1 MNLVLRRVL
10 GAIPLTLVAVIITF
24 VLGRIA
30 PGDPISAMLENGTS
44 PEVADSIRSHYGL
57 DRPILEQL
65 WIYLGE
71 LLRGN
76 LGISYSQGGL
86 PVMEIIGESWLVS
99 LQLGLLSMLIMLGLG
114 VPLGIVAAANRGRA
128 WDWIIRGFVVIG
140 TSVPS
145 FVIAYAGIWWLGVQL
160 NLLPIGGWGTWQQA
174 ILPPLVLG
182 LPGASYLTRQTRSAL
197 LDALSQD
204 YIRTA
209 NAKGLS
215 RVSVLTRHALRN
227 SLLPVVT
234 LVGPVLGTAV
244 GGFFIVEN
252 IFSIPGMGRLS
263 VQAVY
268 SRDYPLLQAIVLLL
282 VFSFVT
288 ANLLVDMAY
297 AWIDPRI
304 HHRKASRAH

>member
-1 MNLVLRRVL
+1 MRMILRRAI
-10 GAIPLTLVAVIITF
+10 GALPLALVAVIITF

-30 PGDPISAMLENGTS
+30 PGDPVSAMLENGASQT
-44 PEVADSIRSHYGL
+44 VVDSILIHYGL
-57 DRPILEQL
+57 DKPILEQL
-65 WIYLGE
+65 WIYFGE
-71 LLRGN
+71 LLHGN
-76 LGISYSQGGL
+76 LGYSYSRGGI
-86 PVMEIIGESWLVS
+86 PVIEIIGDSWLVS
-99 LQLGLLSMLIMLGLG
+99 LQLGALSMLLMLGLG
-114 VPLGIVAAANRGRA
+114 IPLGIIAAAYRSRTL
-128 WDWIIRGFVVIG
+128 DWVVRGFVVLG

-145 FVIAYAGIWWLGVQL
+145 FVIAYVGIWWLGVQL
-160 NLLPIGGWGTWQQA
+160 KALPIGGWGSWEQA
-174 ILPPLVLG
+174 ILPTIVLG
-182 LPGASYLTRQTRSAL
+182 LPGAAYLTRQTRSAL

-209 NAKGLS
+209 KAKGLS
-215 RVSVLTRHALRN
+215 QITIMTRHALRN

-234 LVGPVLGTAV
+234 MVGPVLGTAV

-282 VFSFVT
+282 VFSFVC
-288 ANLLVDMAY
+288 ANLLVDIAY
-297 AWIDPRI
+297 LWIDPRI